1 MDVPKLPREQAIAVL
16 QALVAWKQ
24 TEPVLKQ
31 ISDWLDCNMK
41 LGRASEPAQAPKRR
55 GKRKSKVRN
64 QDLLPVVMYMTLGL

>member
-31 ISDWLDCNMK
+31 ISDWLDCSMK
-41 LGRASEPAQAPKRR
+41 LGGASEPAQAPKRR

-64 QDLLPVVMYMTLGL
+64 QDLLPVVLYTTLGL

>member
-16 QALVAWKQ
+16 QALIAWKQ

-31 ISDWLDCNMK
+31 ISNWLDCSMK
-41 LGRASEPAQAPKRR
+41 VGGAAEPVQTPKRR

-64 QDLLPVVMYMTLGL
+64 R